1 MSMTMRHRPIRVAMA
16 ARAFYPWHGF
26 GGIERHVGHLARH
39 LSALD
44 VVVTLFVQPALN
56 LTAPAEPLPFAV
68 QTLRYDLTSPV
79 LPPNGVVGRQ
89 INFPVYSLRLGARIA
104 AAVRAG
110 RFDVVHAQ
118 GLSSFGY
125 ALQRRLGRV
134 PAAVPLIANPH
145 GMEEF
150 RTPDRLK
157 YAAYAPFRALYRF
170 GHQAADRVI
179 ATDACTQGDVPHY
192 LHVDPARVVV
202 LPSAIDVQESLAP
215 LDPQRQAA
223 LIERYQLHG
232 SLRLLSVGRLEPNK
246 GFDLL
251 AEALA
256 AVRADL
262 PADWQWLLV
271 GSGSF
276 GGELQRRITELGL
289 ARHVQLIS
297 GLSDADLHNLYE
309 LTDLFVHPTRYEG
322 SSLVTLEAMI
332 HRRPVIASA
341 AGGIPD
347 KVFPGRNGLLV
358 PPGDG
363 PALQRALRDALA
375 QRAAWPA
382 WGEAGAA
389 IVRSTFDWPV
399 VARATRDLYRE
410 LLTERRP
417 ADA

>member
-1 MSMTMRHRPIRVAMA
+1 MSTTLRVAMA

-26 GGIERHVGHLARH
+26 GGIERHVGHLSRH
-39 LSALD
+39 LSDLGVA
-44 VVVTLFVQPALN
+44 VTLFVQPA
-56 LTAPAEPLPFAV
+56 TDRAAAAQPLPFAV
-68 QTLRYDLTSPV
+68 ETLRYDRTSPL
-79 LPPNGVVGRQ
+79 LPPNGVIGRQ
-89 INFPVYSLRLGARIA
+89 INFPLYSLQLGAQLA

-110 RFDVVHAQ
+110 RFDVVHTQ

-134 PAAVPLIANPH
+134 PATVPFIANPH

-157 YAAYAPFRALYRF
+157 YAAYAPFRAWYRF

-179 ATDACTQGDVPHY
+179 ATDACTRDDVPHY

-202 LPSAIDVQESLAP
+202 LPSAIDVRESLAP
-215 LDPQRQAA
+215 LSAQRQAA
-223 LIERYQLHG
+223 LIERFRLHG

-251 AEALA
+251 CEALA
-256 AVRADL
+256 ALRGEL
-262 PADWQWLLV
+262 PPDWQWLLV

-276 GGELQRRITELGL
+276 DAELRRRLQELGL
-289 ARHVQLIS
+289 AAHVQMIS
-297 GLSDADLHNLYE
+297 GLSDDDLHNLYE
-309 LTDLFVHPTRYEG
+309 LVDLFVHPTRYEG

-410 LLTERRP
+410 LLAQREHDH
-417 ADA
+417 A